1 MWDPYVIL
9 TLIFSLFR
17 RHNQSRAHISFLGDR
32 VPVTVRRAGGFPVA
46 AVIVRARAE
55 VRKPLGATL
64 LSILSLSLCVCQ
76 LLGGARWSGAAG
88 SE

>member
-64 LSILSLSLCVCQ
+64 LSILSLCVCVSQ